1 MLQIAGSL
9 RNFGGWSFNLIDS
22 KLIWSDEVAAIHD
35 MPPSVNVSIEQALR
49 VFNARSR
56 VKIENFFSVCINNG
70 MPHESEFEIIT
81 AKNREIWVRC
91 IGRAVKNSDDE
102 IVRI

>member
-1 MLQIAGSL
+1 
-9 RNFGGWSFNLIDS
+9 
-22 KLIWSDEVAAIHD
+22 
-35 MPPSVNVSIEQALR
+35 
-49 VFNARSR
+49 
-56 VKIENFFSVCINNG
+56 